1 MRFIGFK
8 IAWCTLKYKFS
19 TFKTFQTL
27 NYKYKGSINSLVFS
41 YKWYGITKT
50 VSIIRFAGYLYN
62 RHAEIDH
69 EFNFIKLHLNN
80 RNKKCIRMQEKQSIK
95 AQNKTSRIIPYK
107 LCLLECCHRRADE
120 NNTNSAYFSS
130 WSINHRFFRWQKS
143 YPQHDYF
150 WRHHC

>member
-1 MRFIGFK
+1 MNH
-8 IAWCTLKYKFS
+8 WQWY
-19 TFKTFQTL
+19 
-27 NYKYKGSINSLVFS
+27 SIM
-41 YKWYGITKT
+41 KM

-80 RNKKCIRMQEKQSIK
+80 RKKKCIRMQEKQSIK

-130 WSINHRFFRWQKS
+130 WSINHRFFRWQKNLILNTIIFDGIIVNFPLFAEKI
-143 YPQHDYF
+143 YPFKTLNCQYEF
-150 WRHHC
+150 QL